1 MKNEIF
7 KTEDGSY
14 SLKSEKFG
22 VSYHSKYGAIQETQ
36 HVFIN
41 AALKPVMDKK
51 SELNLLDIGFGTGL
65 NAFMSLLQ
73 ARKQNKK
80 VNYTGMEAFPISIET
95 AMKLDYTEALEVP
108 ELKDAF
114 LKMHSNSSDE
124 TIELDPL
131 FSFEKRIQDFKELT
145 DKEQYDV
152 IFFDAFAPNAQ
163 PELWEVDLLSLMYN
177 ALKPGGIMTTY
188 CAKGQVKRNLKAIG
202 FEIEAIP
209 GPPGK
214 REMTRAIKPIE

>member
-1 MKNEIF
+1 MKNELF

-36 HVFIN
+36 HVFID

-80 VNYTGMEAFPISIET
+80 VNYTGMEAFPISMDT
-95 AMKLDYTEALEVP
+95 AMKLDYTEALDVP

-114 LKMHSNSSDE
+114 LKMHSSLSDE

>member
-1 MKNEIF
+1 MLGCKI
-7 KTEDGSY
+7 K
-14 SLKSEKFG
+14 
-22 VSYHSKYGAIQETQ
+22 
-36 HVFIN
+36 
-41 AALKPVMDKK
+41 
-51 SELNLLDIGFGTGL
+51 
-65 NAFMSLLQ
+65 
-73 ARKQNKK
+73 ARKQNIK
-80 VNYTGMEAFPISIET
+80 VNYTGMEAFPISMET
-95 AMKLDYTEALEVP
+95 AMKLDYTEALDVP

-114 LKMHSNSSDE
+114 LKMHSSSSDE
-124 TIELDPL
+124 AVELDPL
-131 FSFEKRIQDFKELT
+131 FSFEKRIQEFKELT